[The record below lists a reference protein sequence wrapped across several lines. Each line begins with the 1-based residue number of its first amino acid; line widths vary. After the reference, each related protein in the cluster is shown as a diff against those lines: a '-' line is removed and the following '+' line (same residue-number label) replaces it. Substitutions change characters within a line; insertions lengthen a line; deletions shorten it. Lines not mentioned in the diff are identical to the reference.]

1 MISVSLCM
9 IVKNEEKVLQR
20 CLESVKDLVDE
31 INIIDTGSSD
41 RTKEIA
47 SRYTD
52 RIYDFKWIDD
62 FAAARNFSFSK
73 ATKEYT
79 FWLDADDI
87 LLPDDQEKFLKVK
100 ETLEPIYDSVKMVYA
115 LDRSTTGEFSNSLMR
130 NRLVK
135 TEKGYKW
142 IGKVHEYLEVIGT
155 VFTSDICVTHLSIK
169 TGKTDRNL
177 RIYEKQKEEGVPFS
191 PRDLYY
197 YGNEC
202 YELGEYKKAFES
214 YRAFLDTEKGW
225 VEDCIGAYDKGG
237 ECLLQLGREKE
248 AELFFYESFVHD
260 LPRANICCKLGYL
273 YLSQRKYYQAVH
285 WYRTASEAD
294 YNRVK
299 NTGAIVNAAYY
310 TWLPHLQLCV
320 CYDAMGKYE
329 QAFYHNEMA
338 RLYNPMHPSVLS
350 NKEYLEK
357 KLSD

>member
-9 IVKNEEKVLQR
+9 IVKNEEKVLKR

-31 INIIDTGSSD
+31 INIIDTGSTD

-47 SRYTD
+47 KQYTD
-52 RIYDFKWIDD
+52 RVFDFEWEDN
-62 FAAARNFSFSK
+62 FAAARNYSFSK
-73 ATKEYT
+73 ATKDYT
-79 FWLDADDI
+79 LWLDADDM
-87 LLPDDQEKFLKVK
+87 LMPEDQQKFLHVK
-100 ETLEPIYDSVKMVYA
+100 NTLDPIYDSVKMVYILA
-115 LDRSTTGEFSNSLMR
+115 RTDNGEVSSSLMR

-135 TEKGYKW
+135 TANNYKW
-142 IGKVHEYLEVIGT
+142 VGLVHEYLEVYGT
-155 VFTSDICVTHLSIK
+155 VLTSDIAVTHLSIK
-169 TGKTDRNL
+169 TAKTDRNIK
-177 RIYEKQKEEGVPFS
+177 IYEKQLKAGVPFT

-202 YELGEYKKAFES
+202 YEHGQLEKAFEN

-225 VEDCIGAYDKGG
+225 IEDCLGAYDKGG
-237 ECLLQLGREKE
+237 ECLLRLGREKE
-248 AELFFYESFVHD
+248 AELFLYESFLHD
-260 LPRANICCKLGYL
+260 LPRANICCKLGYI
-273 YLSQRKYYQAVH
+273 YLMRKNYYRAAY
-285 WYRTASEAD
+285 WYKKASESD
-294 YNRVK
+294 LERVRS
-299 NTGAIVNAAYY
+299 TGALFNAAYY